1 MKRAPIPLPPGK
13 DYRYVHDKIM
23 SDIKTLRRKEKKKRD
38 AEKPKKHPPKR
49 NAVASQS
56 KVADEV
62 APKKTKAAG
71 KWKLKK
77 PKKPKTPKTR
87 SGGNTSGSKR
97 MTAKK

>member
-1 MKRAPIPLPPGK
+1 MKKAYATLNTPKKKDVENLMKRAPIPLPPGK

-62 APKKTKAAG
+62 AFEDDEDDEEEG
-71 KWKLKK
+71 
-77 PKKPKTPKTR
+77 
-87 SGGNTSGSKR
+87 
-97 MTAKK
+97 